1 MELTLR
7 EQRLLAAFRECDA
20 GVQKVIE
27 DVVVHMMEGSRRV
40 AAENPLLCPAAI
52 ERKRGR
58 AVLCRVK

>member
-27 DVVVHMMEGSRRV
+27 DVVAHMREDSRRV
-40 AAENPLLCPAAI
+40 AAKNDLIAREAAAI
-52 ERKRGR
+52 KPGR
-58 AVLCRVK
+58 AGLYRVK